1 MIILGR
7 EISLFGRPKKIVA
20 RGPKADWGKTPSKI
34 VEDWKLP
41 DGSVMFK
48 DLSRLPLYYYDQMS
62 NDYQIKA
69 NLQIIS
75 LTLQQ
80 IDWWIDCDNKKIA
93 QVLQEA
99 LLRIWNHTLRTFSKA
114 YIFGYS
120 PAEKVY
126 MEHPKLGL
134 IYKEIRDLKPSSC
147 TIDVDKKDGSFNG
160 FTQEAQNGRTIH
172 IEPDYALW
180 YPFMMENG
188 DWYGQKIL
196 KSCYKPW
203 FYSEVLHI
211 FMNYYYER
219 HGKPPVVGY
228 CPEGQTEDENGV
240 AHSNQDYMI
249 DVLRDLRYNSQM
261 AIPSTRD
268 EKGNREWEIEF
279 LEAQSKGIDF
289 DLALKRYD
297 MEKTRAMFSGDLV
310 FSGGS
315 GGSYALGQVQDN
327 NLKIMMNSFIED
339 MKTYI
344 DKFLIDKLRVLNFGE
359 NSPEAT
365 FGYRKLEKMDLEAM
379 SGILRTMVSQ
389 GSAIPDLSEL
399 STILGI
405 TIKDAVEVTGVSPKE
420 QIDKTK
426 KDQKEKIKETVK
438 KDKKL
443 SGIKLPLKGKLI
455 DWIKLSGV
463 GDDKAELL
471 VDNLEE
477 QIQSINGTSEDIVLE
492 KIDEIYENFKI
503 EK

>member
-1 MIILGR
+1 MKILGR

-20 RGPKADWGKTPSKI
+20 RQPKADWGKTPSQI
-34 VEDWKLP
+34 VEDWSLP

-48 DLSRLPLYYYDQMS
+48 DLNKIPLYYYEQMAD
-62 NDYQIKA
+62 DYQIKA
-69 NLQIIS
+69 NLQIII

-93 QVLQEA
+93 QVLQDA
-99 LLRIWNHTLRTFSKA
+99 LNRVWNHTLRTFSKS
-114 YIFGYS
+114 YTYGYS

-126 MEHPKLGL
+126 MEHSKLGL

-147 TIDVDKKDGSFNG
+147 TIDTSPDGSFNG
-160 FTQEAQNGRTIH
+160 FTQKSSSGPDIK

-188 DWYGQKIL
+188 DWYGQKLL

-219 HGKPPVVGY
+219 HGKPPVIGY
-228 CPEGQTEDENGV
+228 CPEGNTEDENGI
-240 AHSNQDYMI
+240 AHTNQDYMI
-249 DVLRDLRYNSQM
+249 EILRDLRYNSQVAM
-261 AIPSTRD
+261 PSTVD
-268 EKGNREWEIEF
+268 EKGNRDWDIKL
-279 LEAQSKGIDF
+279 LEAQSKAIDF

-310 FSGGS
+310 FSGGK

-327 NLKIMMNSFIED
+327 NLKIMMNSFVED

-344 DKFLIDKLRVLNFGE
+344 DKFMIDKLRILNFGE

-389 GSAIPDLSEL
+389 GTATPDLSEL

-426 KDQKEKIKETVK
+426 EDQKAKIKETVK

-443 SGIKLPLKGKLI
+443 SSVKLPLKGKLI
-455 DWIKLSGV
+455 DWIKLYGTK
-463 GDDKAELL
+463 DDKAENL
-471 VDNLEE
+471 VNNLEE
-477 QIQSINGTSEDIVLE
+477 QIQSISGTSEDIVLK
-492 KIDEIYENFKI
+492 KIDEIYENLKI